1 MQALNTAAT
10 GMLAQQLNVEVMSNN
25 IANMTTT
32 GFKRQR
38 AEFQDLLYLNVRR
51 PGATSSDIGTV
62 VPSGIQVGVGVRAG
76 AVYRILEQGQ
86 LQFTENPLD
95 IAVDGDG
102 YFNVE
107 LPNGETAYTRAGAF
121 ALNDQ
126 GEIVT
131 PDGFLVEPGITVPDD
146 AISIDINR
154 NGSVFVKLDG
164 QDELVEVGQLQTT
177 IFANPGGLEA
187 IGDNLLLVTEA
198 SGPPIDGFPGD
209 VGFGLIEQGAL
220 ESSNVNIVSEITDR
234 ITAQRAYEMNSKVIQ
249 TVDEMFSTLNQIR

>member
-25 IANMTTT
+25 IANLTTT

-38 AEFQDLLYLNVRR
+38 TEFQDLLYLNVRR

-62 VPSGIQVGVGVRAG
+62 VPSGIQVGVGVKAG
-76 AVYRILEQGQ
+76 AVYRIHEQGQ

-95 IAVDGDG
+95 VAIDGDG

-107 LPNGETAYTRAGAF
+107 LPNGETAYTRSGAF
-121 ALNDQ
+121 ALNDE

-131 PDGFLVEPGITVPDD
+131 PDGFIVEPGITVPDD
-146 AISIDINR
+146 SVAIEVNR
-154 NGSVFVKLDG
+154 NGSVFVKLDA
-164 QDELVEVGQLQTT
+164 QDDLVEVGQLQLT
-177 IFANPGGLEA
+177 IFANPNGLDA

-198 SGPPIDGFPGD
+198 SGDPIDGFPGD
-209 VGFGLIEQGAL
+209 VGFGTIEQGAL
-220 ESSNVNIVSEITDR
+220 ESSNVNIVNEITDL

-249 TVDEMFSTLNQIR
+249 TVDEMFNVLNQVG

>member
-25 IANMTTT
+25 IANLTTT

-95 IAVDGDG
+95 IAIDGNG

-107 LPNGETAYTRAGAF
+107 LPNGETGYTRSGAF

-131 PDGFLVEPGITVPDD
+131 PDGFLVEPGITIPDD
-146 AISIDINR
+146 AVAIDINR
-154 NGSVFVKLDG
+154 NGSVFVKLDA
-164 QDELVEVGQLQTT
+164 QEDLVEVGQIQMTV
-177 IFANPGGLEA
+177 FANPNGLEA

-198 SGPPIDGFPGD
+198 SGDPIDGFAGD
-209 VGFGLIEQGAL
+209 VGFGTIEQGAL
-220 ESSNVNIVSEITDR
+220 ESSNVDVVNEITDL

-249 TVDEMFSTLNQIR
+249 TVDEMFNVLNQVG